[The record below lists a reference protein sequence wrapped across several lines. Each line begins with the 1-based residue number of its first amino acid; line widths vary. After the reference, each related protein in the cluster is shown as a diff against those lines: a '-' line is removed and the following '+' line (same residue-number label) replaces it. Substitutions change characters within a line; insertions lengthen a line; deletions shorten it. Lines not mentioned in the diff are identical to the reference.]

1 MQVDDYGACGG
12 FEIVVISPS
21 EFVVSV
27 GFVGFQQFFVV
38 FVLSGFVY
46 NLFFCLFFFCVF
58 HSFLFVLFG
67 FIRFYLFIFVL
78 SIFICFCSNKYQIYG
93 LDKERKKKDT
103 GERAERENEDNG
115 FFFAAFRSLLK
126 FDEAP
131 AEPRVPNVEV
141 LISVYTSALISRSTD
156 KLAPAA
162 LP

>member
-1 MQVDDYGACGG
+1 MVL
-12 FEIVVISPS
+12 V
-21 EFVVSV
+21 VVSRLLLSV
-27 GFVGFQQFFVV
+27 RLSLLFLLVLLVFSSFLLFLFCLVLFITFFFV
-38 FVLSGFVY
+38 Y
-46 NLFFCLFFFCVF
+46 FFFCVF